1 VYANKIMHTVVW
13 LNLLI
18 KVSH

>member
-1 VYANKIMHTVVW
+1 VYAYKIMHTVVW